1 MKRGSTGGITALMA
15 WDADCIVFAA
25 AYFITAALSFNSLTA
40 GSAFVKIL
48 AGLIMLWGTASV
60 VRRLFMWNYIKK
72 DKLFWLS
79 VFFFVS
85 AVISSLINIRYGFA
99 GSLKMLVWMALEL
112 FLLAANI
119 ERKACGNRS
128 ESASSDGRRS
138 EGSARRVMFSM
149 LFAVTFCQSLI
160 SVIMLI
166 TGFSD
171 AAIARGQYIGLQLG
185 RLWGCYSDPNYGS
198 VLACCSIA
206 VSIGELSRRN
216 VEKRRGFGNN
226 TEAPCVGSSKLR
238 RKYSITKNGQVDIIS
253 VLLALNVVLQYI
265 YIVFSYS
272 RTGQICLAAVLLL
285 FAYALASES
294 LNSTGLK
301 ARPGR
306 SAESG
311 RPDRQSLSAE
321 SGRPDRQSLSAESG
335 RPDRQS
341 LSAESGSPAGTK
353 SHVGAGGLGRIA
365 LWAAVF
371 ALIVIL
377 AGPVMEWLRAGY
389 NMIESSMSFGSGE
402 SSFEVQTGEVSD
414 WESIEEDALGSMNRS
429 ATSDIVAVAPV
440 FREDIQNGDLTNG
453 RIEIWKEGL
462 LIWKDNPV
470 FGISYRNIAVYVREK
485 LHDGYMTT
493 RENELNTF
501 HNMFVDILV
510 GQGLPGELI
519 ALAMA
524 VVIMSRAAAL
534 FRNDGGE
541 AGSARLWSCVPAVL
555 VLTIGLSSLALT
567 EIFYINTPT
576 AVLFWCCLSLMPATH
591 VTQGHNKPA

>member
-1 MKRGSTGGITALMA
+1 MKRGSTGGITALRA

-128 ESASSDGRRS
+128 ESASADGRRS

-166 TGFSD
+166 IGFSD

-285 FAYALASES
+285 FAYALASDS
-294 LNSTGLK
+294 LNSKGLK
-301 ARPGR
+301 ARSGR

-321 SGRPDRQSLSAESG
+321 SGRPG
-335 RPDRQS
+335 RQS

-389 NMIESSMSFGSGE
+389 NMIESSMSFGSGD

-429 ATSDIVAVAPV
+429 ATSDIVAAAPV

-462 LIWKDNPV
+462 FIWKDNPV

-485 LHDGYMTT
+485 LPDGYMTT

-524 VVIMSRAAAL
+524 VVIMSRAAAF

-576 AVLFWCCLSLMPATH
+576 AVLFWYCLSLMPATH

>member
-1 MKRGSTGGITALMA
+1 MKRGSTGGITALRA

-128 ESASSDGRRS
+128 ESASADGRRS

-166 TGFSD
+166 IGFSD

-285 FAYALASES
+285 FAYALASDS

-301 ARPGR
+301 ARSGR
-306 SAESG
+306 SAESVRPDRHSMSAESG
-311 RPDRQSLSAE
+311 RPSRQSLSAE
-321 SGRPDRQSLSAESG
+321 P
-335 RPDRQS
+335 
-341 LSAESGSPAGTK
+341 GSPAGTK
-353 SHVGAGGLGRIA
+353 SHVGAGGLCRIA

-389 NMIESSMSFGSGE
+389 NMIESSMSFGSGD

-429 ATSDIVAVAPV
+429 ATSDIVAAAPV

-485 LHDGYMTT
+485 LPDGYMTT

-524 VVIMSRAAAL
+524 VVIMSRAAAF

>member
-1 MKRGSTGGITALMA
+1 MKRGSTGGITALRA
-15 WDADCIVFAA
+15 LDADCIVFAA

-128 ESASSDGRRS
+128 ESASADGRRS

-166 TGFSD
+166 IGFSD

-226 TEAPCVGSSKLR
+226 TEAPCVGSSKLG

-285 FAYALASES
+285 FAYALASDS

-301 ARPGR
+301 ARSGR

-321 SGRPDRQSLSAESG
+321 SGRPG
-335 RPDRQS
+335 RQS

-389 NMIESSMSFGSGE
+389 NMIESSMSFSSGE

-414 WESIEEDALGSMNRS
+414 WESREEDALGSMNRS
-429 ATSDIVAVAPV
+429 ATSDIVAAAPV

-485 LHDGYMTT
+485 LPDG
-493 RENELNTF
+493 
-501 HNMFVDILV
+501 
-510 GQGLPGELI
+510 
-519 ALAMA
+519 
-524 VVIMSRAAAL
+524 
-534 FRNDGGE
+534 
-541 AGSARLWSCVPAVL
+541 
-555 VLTIGLSSLALT
+555 
-567 EIFYINTPT
+567 
-576 AVLFWCCLSLMPATH
+576 
-591 VTQGHNKPA
+591 

>member
-119 ERKACGNRS
+119 ESKACGNRS
-128 ESASSDGRRS
+128 ESASADGRRS

-166 TGFSD
+166 IGFSG

-285 FAYALASES
+285 FAYALASDS

-311 RPDRQSLSAE
+311 RPGRQSLPAE
-321 SGRPDRQSLSAESG
+321 SGRPG
-335 RPDRQS
+335 RQS

-429 ATSDIVAVAPV
+429 ATSDIVAAAPV

-485 LHDGYMTT
+485 LPDGYMTT

-524 VVIMSRAAAL
+524 VVIMSRAAAF

>member
-1 MKRGSTGGITALMA
+1 MKRGSTGGITALRA

-166 TGFSD
+166 IGFSD

-285 FAYALASES
+285 FAYALASDS

-301 ARPGR
+301 VRSGR

-311 RPDRQSLSAE
+311 RS
-321 SGRPDRQSLSAESG
+321 
-335 RPDRQS
+335 DRQS

-429 ATSDIVAVAPV
+429 ATSDIVAAAPV

-485 LHDGYMTT
+485 LPDGYMTT

-576 AVLFWCCLSLMPATH
+576 AVLFWCCLSLMPPTH

>member
-1 MKRGSTGGITALMA
+1 MKRGSTGGITALRA

-166 TGFSD
+166 IGFSD

-285 FAYALASES
+285 FAYALASDS

-301 ARPGR
+301 ARSGR

-321 SGRPDRQSLSAESG
+321 SGRPG
-335 RPDRQS
+335 RQS

-353 SHVGAGGLGRIA
+353 GRYKKPCRSWRLRQDSPLGCRICADRDPCRTCDGVASGWLQYDRIVNVIWLGRI
-365 LWAAVF
+365 
-371 ALIVIL
+371 IL
-377 AGPVMEWLRAGY
+377 
-389 NMIESSMSFGSGE
+389 
-402 SSFEVQTGEVSD
+402 
-414 WESIEEDALGSMNRS
+414 
-429 ATSDIVAVAPV
+429 
-440 FREDIQNGDLTNG
+440 
-453 RIEIWKEGL
+453 
-462 LIWKDNPV
+462 
-470 FGISYRNIAVYVREK
+470 
-485 LHDGYMTT
+485 
-493 RENELNTF
+493 
-501 HNMFVDILV
+501 
-510 GQGLPGELI
+510 
-519 ALAMA
+519 
-524 VVIMSRAAAL
+524 
-534 FRNDGGE
+534 
-541 AGSARLWSCVPAVL
+541 
-555 VLTIGLSSLALT
+555 
-567 EIFYINTPT
+567 
-576 AVLFWCCLSLMPATH
+576 
-591 VTQGHNKPA
+591 

>member
-1 MKRGSTGGITALMA
+1 MKRGSTGGITALRA

-128 ESASSDGRRS
+128 ESASADGRRS

-166 TGFSD
+166 IGFSG

-238 RKYSITKNGQVDIIS
+238 RKYGITKNGQVDIIS

-285 FAYALASES
+285 FAYALASDS

-301 ARPGR
+301 ARSGR
-306 SAESG
+306 SAESVRPDRHSMSAESG
-311 RPDRQSLSAE
+311 RPSRQSLSAE
-321 SGRPDRQSLSAESG
+321 P
-335 RPDRQS
+335 
-341 LSAESGSPAGTK
+341 GSPAGTK

-389 NMIESSMSFGSGE
+389 NMIESSMSFGSGD

-429 ATSDIVAVAPV
+429 ATSDIVAAAPV

-485 LHDGYMTT
+485 LPDGYMTT

-524 VVIMSRAAAL
+524 VVIMSRAAAF

>member
-1 MKRGSTGGITALMA
+1 MKRGSTGGITALRV

-166 TGFSD
+166 IGFSD

-285 FAYALASES
+285 FAYALASDS

-301 ARPGR
+301 AR
-306 SAESG
+306 SG
-311 RPDRQSLSAE
+311 R
-321 SGRPDRQSLSAESG
+321 SAESG

-429 ATSDIVAVAPV
+429 ATSDIVAAAPV

-485 LHDGYMTT
+485 LPDGYMTT

-524 VVIMSRAAAL
+524 VVIMSRAAAF

>member
-1 MKRGSTGGITALMA
+1 MKRGSTGGITALRA

-128 ESASSDGRRS
+128 ESASADGRRS

-166 TGFSD
+166 IGFSD

-285 FAYALASES
+285 FAYALASDS

-301 ARPGR
+301 ARSGR
-306 SAESG
+306 SAESVRPDRHSMSAESG
-311 RPDRQSLSAE
+311 RPSRQSLSAE
-321 SGRPDRQSLSAESG
+321 P
-335 RPDRQS
+335 
-341 LSAESGSPAGTK
+341 GSPAGTK

-389 NMIESSMSFGSGE
+389 NMIESSMSFGSGD

-429 ATSDIVAVAPV
+429 ATSDIVAAAPV

-485 LHDGYMTT
+485 LPDGYMTT

-524 VVIMSRAAAL
+524 VVIMSRAAAF